1 MSATSESLL
10 NAAVLRSQGRD
21 LKSSGLPQ
29 WAGKQL
35 NSQRLS
41 PILSQVLRVCRFA
54 GLIQRALSPNG
65 VYFRFSCVSAS
76 LFVGP
81 CLSVTAISLYL
92 YLSVRPCLLVHLS
105 LPVSV
110 YLSLAASLSLS
121 VHLSLFLRLFLSVQL
136 SLSVRPFLLLYL
148 CPPVCFGVSI
158 DISPSFSVL
167 LSLSH
172 SVHLSLFFL
181 GAPVPVCPSLSH
193 CPFGAHVPVCPSAPL
208 GAYVPVSFGAYVPVC
223 LSL

>member
-10 NAAVLRSQGRD
+10 NAAALRSQGRD

-29 WAGKQL
+29 WAGKQV

-136 SLSVRPFLLLYL
+136 SLSLFRCICSCLSVPLGTSV
-148 CPPVCFGVSI
+148 PVSFGA
-158 DISPSFSVL
+158 
-167 LSLSH
+167 SL
-172 SVHLSLFFL
+172 
-181 GAPVPVCPSLSH
+181 PVCPSLSVH
-193 CPFGAHVPVCPSAPL
+193 LFL
-208 GAYVPVSFGAYVPVC
+208 PVSLGVSVPVC
-223 LSL
+223 LSRWVCPCFSPPPCPLPLFGIVHG

>member
-10 NAAVLRSQGRD
+10 NAAALRSQGRD

-29 WAGKQL
+29 WAGKQV

-76 LFVGP
+76 LFVCP

-136 SLSVRPFLLLYL
+136 SLSLFRCICSCLSVPLGTSV
-148 CPPVCFGVSI
+148 PVSFGA
-158 DISPSFSVL
+158 
-167 LSLSH
+167 SL
-172 SVHLSLFFL
+172 
-181 GAPVPVCPSLSH
+181 PVCPSLSVH
-193 CPFGAHVPVCPSAPL
+193 LFL
-208 GAYVPVSFGAYVPVC
+208 PVSLGVSVPVC
-223 LSL
+223 LYRCVCPCFSPPPPSPLWDCARVGGN